1 MPNQLLLAWH
11 DADEEVAAE
20 VREAL
25 EAAGLVVERLSG
37 GASPPASR
45 LAVLLVTR
53 NWSRFGDSHEL
64 VEAANRTGPETLL
77 VWWDEDAPSDF
88 VGDPVPQE
96 SFLYAC
102 FLPRHE
108 RAAAVV
114 ERVRADLAA
123 LAGDVSA

>member
-1 MPNQLLLAWH
+1 MPKDLLLAWH
-11 DADEEVAAE
+11 EADEEVAVE

-25 EAAGLVVERLSG
+25 EAAGLSVERLH
-37 GASPPASR
+37 GAGPPPASR

-53 NWSRFGDSHEL
+53 NWSRFGDSHDL

-123 LAGDVSA
+123 LAGGAGA

>member
-1 MPNQLLLAWH
+1 MPNHLLLAWH

-25 EAAGLVVERLSG
+25 EASGLIVERLSG
-37 GASPPASR
+37 GASPPAPR

-64 VEAANRTGPETLL
+64 VEAANRAGPETLL

-114 ERVRADLAA
+114 ERVRADLAG
-123 LAGDVSA
+123 LAGGPGA

>member
-1 MPNQLLLAWH
+1 MPNHLLLAWH
-11 DADEEVAAE
+11 EADEEVAAE

-25 EAAGLVVERLSG
+25 EASGLHVERLT
-37 GASPPASR
+37 GATPRSDSR

-88 VGDPVPQE
+88 VGDPAPQE

-114 ERVRADLAA
+114 ERVRSDLAG
-123 LAGDVSA
+123 LADGASA

>member
-1 MPNQLLLAWH
+1 MPTDLLLAWH
-11 DADEEVAAE
+11 DADEEVAVE

-25 EAAGLVVERLSG
+25 EGAGLAVARLRG
-37 GASPPASR
+37 EEPTMVAR

-96 SFLYAC
+96 SYLYAC

-108 RAAAVV
+108 RAAAVA

-123 LAGDVSA
+123 LPDGGVA

>member
-1 MPNQLLLAWH
+1 MPNRLLLAWH
-11 DADEEVAAE
+11 DADDEVAAE

-25 EAAGLVVERLSG
+25 EASGLVVERLSG
-37 GASPPASR
+37 GSTVPDSR

-123 LAGDVSA
+123 LADGAGA

>member
-1 MPNQLLLAWH
+1 MPNRLLLAWH

-25 EAAGLVVERLSG
+25 EASGLVVERLSG
-37 GASPPASR
+37 GSTVPDSR

-123 LAGDVSA
+123 LVDGAGA

>member
-1 MPNQLLLAWH
+1 MPNRLLLAWH

-25 EAAGLVVERLSG
+25 EASGLVVERLSG
-37 GASPPASR
+37 GSTVPDSR

-123 LAGDVSA
+123 CADGAGA

>member
-1 MPNQLLLAWH
+1 MPNRLLLAWH

-25 EAAGLVVERLSG
+25 EASGLLVERLSG
-37 GASPPASR
+37 GSPVPDSR

-64 VEAANRTGPETLL
+64 VEAANRAGPETLL

-123 LAGDVSA
+123 LADGAGA

>member
-1 MPNQLLLAWH
+1 MPNRLLLAWH

-25 EAAGLVVERLSG
+25 EASGLVVERLSG
-37 GASPPASR
+37 GSTVPDSR

-123 LAGDVSA
+123 LGSGAGA

>member
-1 MPNQLLLAWH
+1 MPNRLLLAWH
-11 DADEEVAAE
+11 DADEEVAVE

-25 EAAGLVVERLSG
+25 EGAGLEVGRLSG
-37 GASPPASR
+37 GDSEPAR

-53 NWSRFGDSHEL
+53 NWSRFGASHEL
-64 VEAANRTGPETLL
+64 VDRANRAGPETLL

-88 VGDPVPQE
+88 VGEPVPQE

-114 ERVRADLAA
+114 ERVRADLVG
-123 LAGDVSA
+123 LAGGAGA

>member
-1 MPNQLLLAWH
+1 MPNRLLLAWH

-25 EAAGLVVERLSG
+25 EGAGLEIGRLSG
-37 GASPPASR
+37 GEPEPAR

-64 VEAANRTGPETLL
+64 VALANRAGPETLL

-96 SFLYAC
+96 SYLYAC

-123 LAGDVSA
+123 LAGRAGA

>member
-1 MPNQLLLAWH
+1 MPNPLLLAWH

-25 EAAGLVVERLSG
+25 EGVGLAIERLSG
-37 GASPPASR
+37 GATPPASP
-45 LAVLLVTR
+45 LTVLLVTR

-64 VEAANRTGPETLL
+64 VEVANRAASETLL

-114 ERVRADLAA
+114 ERVRADLAG
-123 LAGDVSA
+123 LATGTGA